1 MDQDPQRED
10 PHRPPVVFVFGP
22 GASTMVASFQHLNSQ
37 VPGLLIMDT
46 PSMYAL
52 RYLRCKG
59 RFGASLC
66 DIAILLVDIM
76 DGLTPLTIESL
87 KVLTEMNTPFV
98 VALNRIDR

>member
-52 RYLRCKG
+52 RYLRRKG
-59 RFGASLC
+59 RSWIFLPPSYIFQVFYVKCKLL
-66 DIAILLVDIM
+66 ILR
-76 DGLTPLTIESL
+76 
-87 KVLTEMNTPFV
+87 FV
-98 VALNRIDR
+98 